1 LTGRHET
8 ADMNTFSWVWV
19 PYIACILDTVHCWT
33 GTWVL
38 AFYWITTFLH
48 SNGIKGVHSICRV
61 LQTVVL
67 LSVLVVTLRGTEKV
81 KPSSKIAEYFLW
93 WSPVNVSWQWRNKI

>member
-19 PYIACILDTVHCWT
+19 PCIACILDTVHCWT

-38 AFYWITTFLH
+38 AFCWITTFLH
-48 SNGIKGVHSICRV
+48 SNGIKGLTFYLQGVANRGASIRV
-61 LQTVVL
+61 G
-67 LSVLVVTLRGTEKV
+67 RDTEREGKGEAILKNSRIFFV
-81 KPSSKIAEYFLW
+81 MNSSQCFVAMT
-93 WSPVNVSWQWRNKI
+93 Q